1 VSRWTN
7 SSRLVGGVEV
17 LDGYTRVRGIASARW
32 LWLAIDPVS
41 KVIPSLHIGGR
52 TKGDAFALVHDV
64 QQRLEP
70 GCIPAFTSEGLRRL
84 IQRAFIERVNL
95 TFRQGVSAL
104 SRRTRAMPRR
114 TR

>member
-1 VSRWTN
+1 
-7 SSRLVGGVEV
+7 
-17 LDGYTRVRGIASARW
+17 
-32 LWLAIDPVS
+32 
-41 KVIPSLHIGGR
+41 LHIGGR